1 MAKSLVGKVFRV
13 PAPPPTPSKTL
24 EEPTV
29 ATPNTKTTSDIKTES
44 TIEPPTGMP
53 ALAETFG
60 EQLVSTVK
68 HGQQLSLDAAQ
79 TWVKAASVLPMT
91 DMPDILGIPAMAGM
105 EAATTYVFDV
115 ASDLLSAQRE
125 YVLKLASALL
135 PEKTL

>member
-29 ATPNTKTTSDIKTES
+29 ATPNTKTTSDIKAES

-68 HGQQLSLDAAQ
+68 HGQQLSLDAE

-91 DMPDILGIPAMAGM
+91 DMPDILGIPTMAGM